1 MSRRK
6 DMERYL
12 RLKQA
17 NPDYT
22 GFRGSKAGTAKPPL
36 ALESVVCSV
45 CHRKRNVPSANLP
58 ADRASYVCLTC
69 QEASASGGPVPA
81 EGSG

>member
-22 GFRGSKAGTAKPPL
+22 GFRGPRAVTATPPL

-45 CHRKRNVPSANLP
+45 CHRKRNVASAKLP
-58 ADRASYVCLTC
+58 ADRASYVCLSC
-69 QEASASGGPVPA
+69 QETQAPDASG
-81 EGSG
+81 

>member
-22 GFRGSKAGTAKPPL
+22 GFRGAKAVTAKPPL

-45 CHRKRNVPSANLP
+45 CHRKRNVASNTLP
-58 ADRASYVCLTC
+58 ADRGSYVCLTC
-69 QEASASGGPVPA
+69 QEAQAPVPA
-81 EGSG
+81 EGTG